1 MEFRY
6 PYNYPVASYWWA
18 VSLHVLL
25 LAVALA
31 PLAGLFFQ
39 TRRPVRQLDAWLW
52 IGCIFS
58 FPVPL
63 TLAVLTL
70 PLHFRPFLI
79 GLLVFAEVVS
89 AAAFFVTLSRLW
101 TKGGAVNVLNV
112 LGGLLLLCLF
122 VALLLP
128 SVPAAREAARRMS
141 CGNNIKQVI
150 LAVHNYHD
158 AYHILPSA
166 VGVNENGVETSW
178 RVLLLPYLENQR
190 LYETYDQT
198 QPWNSQAN
206 QSISLLALNA
216 LACPSNPIQRDDQ
229 GRFYTA
235 YAMLLG
241 PDASLVKTGRR
252 DFSDASGGTANALAV
267 VEACGRNIVWTK
279 PQDVDLSQLPLGVN
293 RPGRAEHM
301 SYGALSSFHPGG
313 AQAALLD
320 GSVRFISESIDPE
333 VLRQLA
339 SAKEAPRET
348 E

>member
-6 PYNYPVASYWWA
+6 PYDYPVASPGWI
-18 VSLHVLL
+18 VILHVLL
-25 LAVALA
+25 LVVAAA

-39 TRRPVRQLDAWLW
+39 TRRPVRKLDAWLW
-52 IGCIFS
+52 IGCIFI
-58 FPVPL
+58 FPAPL
-63 TLAVLTL
+63 MLAVLTL
-70 PLHFRPFLI
+70 PSHFRPFLI
-79 GLLVFAEVVS
+79 GLLVFAEIVS

-122 VALLLP
+122 VVLLLP

-141 CGNNIKQVI
+141 CGNNMKQVM

-158 AYHILPSA
+158 TRHILPSA

-178 RVLLLPYLENQR
+178 RVLLLPYLENQK

-198 QPWNSQAN
+198 QSWNSPAN
-206 QSISLLALNA
+206 RSISLIALTS

-241 PDASLVKTGRR
+241 PDTSLVKTGGR
-252 DFSDASGGTANALAV
+252 DFSDITGGTANALAV
-267 VEACGRNIVWTK
+267 VEACGRNIVWTQ

-293 RPGRAEHM
+293 RPGRAAHM
-301 SYGALSSFHPGG
+301 SYGAISSFHPGG
-313 AQAALLD
+313 AQVGILD
-320 GSVRFISESIDPE
+320 GSVHFIPESIDPE

-339 SAKEAPRET
+339 SAKDAPRET